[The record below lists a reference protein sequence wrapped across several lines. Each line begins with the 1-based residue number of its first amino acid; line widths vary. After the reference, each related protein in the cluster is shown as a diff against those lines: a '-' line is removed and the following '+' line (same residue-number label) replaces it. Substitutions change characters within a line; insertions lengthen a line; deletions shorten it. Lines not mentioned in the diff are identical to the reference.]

1 MRKEFADQMSKLG
14 KDKKHI
20 FLTGDLGFMALEN
33 VRDIFGQRFIN
44 CGVSEQN
51 MVGVAAGLAKSG
63 FTVFVYSIAPFIY
76 ARPYE
81 HIRNDIVFS
90 NLPVCLVGNG
100 GGYGYGYMGPTH
112 HALEDCAALSALG
125 MNVIVPVFDK
135 DIAKVTNNIS
145 SPTYLR
151 LGLETLPEGKDI
163 PQYDSWRLLE
173 KGNNGVVVG
182 LGPIA
187 GLIWETILEI
197 PVNMRPSLWAVSDFD
212 LNGAP
217 DEFYRQVGNQ
227 NLYIFEEH
235 VVNGGLG
242 MHISYMLNTRGIN
255 LLSLTHKYAFG
266 YPKDTFGS
274 QNYHRKQSGLD
285 KETVLKFFLEGK

>member
-1 MRKEFADQMSKLG
+1 MRNEFADQMSKLG

-33 VRDIFGQRFIN
+33 VRDVFGQRFIN

-51 MVGVAAGLAKSG
+51 MVAVAAGLARSG
-63 FTVFVYSIAPFIY
+63 FTVFAYSIAPFIY

-81 HIRNDIVFS
+81 HIRNDIVFG

-100 GGYGYGYMGPTH
+100 GGYGYGYFGPTH
-112 HALEDCAALSALG
+112 HALEDCAAMSALG
-125 MNVIVPVFDK
+125 VKVIVPVFDK
-135 DIAKVTNNIS
+135 DIAKVINNIS

-163 PQYDSWRLLE
+163 PKYDSWRLLE
-173 KGNNGVVVG
+173 KGNNGVAVA
-182 LGPIA
+182 LGPLA
-187 GLIWETILEI
+187 GLIWETILEL

-217 DEFYRQVGNQ
+217 EEFYRQVRNQ

-235 VVNGGLG
+235 VVSGGLG

-255 LLSLTHKYAFG
+255 LLSMTHKYAFG
-266 YPKDTFGS
+266 YPQDTFGS

-285 KETVLKFFLEGK
+285 KETALKIFLKDK